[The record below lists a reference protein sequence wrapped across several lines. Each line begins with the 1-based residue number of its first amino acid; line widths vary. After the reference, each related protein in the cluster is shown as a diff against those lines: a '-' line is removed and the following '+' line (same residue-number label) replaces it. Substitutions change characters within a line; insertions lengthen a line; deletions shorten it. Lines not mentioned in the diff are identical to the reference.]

1 MQQAT
6 VISHEKFIL
15 MFVVVFFFFFCKD
28 MTICIT
34 IHARLERWGFS
45 TVYVY
50 LLVKFHVGDAIYK
63 YEIYKYELSVHH

>member
-15 MFVVVFFFFFCKD
+15 MFVFSFCID

-34 IHARLERWGFS
+34 IHARLERWEFS

-50 LLVKFHVGDAIYK
+50 LLVKFHVD
-63 YEIYKYELSVHH
+63 EIYKYALSVHH